1 MRGHFNN
8 DIVEHCIS
16 KADLEDR
23 IYLLA
28 DKIVAL
34 CSVQAALD
42 AGDYVP
48 SPRIRNHYSLILEEQ
63 AVELRSL
70 LDTLFVDRSL

>member
-8 DIVEHCIS
+8 DVVERCMS
-16 KADLEDR
+16 RADLEDK
-23 IYLLA
+23 IYLLI

-48 SPRIRNHYSLILEEQ
+48 GPRIRNHYSLILEEQ
-63 AVELRSL
+63 AIELRSL
-70 LDTLFVDRSL
+70 LDTMFVDRNL